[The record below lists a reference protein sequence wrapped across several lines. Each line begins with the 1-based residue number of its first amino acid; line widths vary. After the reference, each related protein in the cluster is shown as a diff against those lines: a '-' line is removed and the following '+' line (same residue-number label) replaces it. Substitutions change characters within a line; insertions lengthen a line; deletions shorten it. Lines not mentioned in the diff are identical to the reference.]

1 MAYYLGVD
9 VGTSGVKSLLIDAE
23 GSVAASAAEAYP
35 SYTPKP
41 LWSEQDPGDWWAAA
55 VASVKKALAAAGA
68 DGKRVAGIGLS
79 GQMHGLV
86 LLDKGGKVLR
96 RAILWNDQRTS
107 EECAEITAV
116 VGAKRLIASACNP
129 ALTGFTAP
137 KILWVRK
144 NEPDVYE
151 RARRMLLP
159 KDYVR
164 FRMTGEYATDVSDAS
179 GTLLLDVAKRQWSA
193 ELLEAMKIDRSLLPK
208 TYESVEVTGRVSRR
222 AAEELGL
229 KAGTPVV
236 AGGGD
241 QAAGGIGAGVVRAGI
256 VSVSLG
262 TSGVVFAHSDEA
274 RTDPKGRLHTFC
286 HAVPGKWHV
295 MGVSLCSGGS
305 LQWFRNALCSEETAV
320 AERAGQDAYDLIS
333 LAASRAP
340 AGCEGLMF
348 LPYLTGERTPHADP
362 FARGAFVG
370 ITPRTDKAYMARAVF
385 EGVALSLLDSLE
397 IIRSLNVPVGEIRLV
412 GGGAKSA
419 FWRQTLADVFG
430 ADIFSLRACEGPAF
444 GAAILAATAA
454 GRFKTVEEACSAT
467 VKTSWKDGPN
477 AERAKLYAKLHP
489 IWKGLYWSLK
499 GDFEALTRA
508 VE

>member
-9 VGTSGVKSLLIDAE
+9 VGTSGVKALLVDAE
-23 GSVAASAAEAYP
+23 GSVVASAVEAHP
-35 SYTPKP
+35 SYTPRP
-41 LWSEQDPGDWWAAA
+41 LWSEQEPEDWWTAT
-55 VASVKKALAAAGA
+55 VASVRKAVGAAGA
-68 DGKRVAGIGLS
+68 GGKQVAGIGLS

-86 LLDKGGKVLR
+86 VLDRGGRVLR

-107 EECAEITAV
+107 GECAEITAT
-116 VGAKRLIASACNP
+116 VGARRLIALACNP

-137 KILWVRK
+137 KILWLRK
-144 NEPDVYE
+144 NEPAIYE
-151 RARRMLLP
+151 KARHFLLP

-179 GTLLLDVAKRQWSA
+179 GTLLLDVAKRRWSG
-193 ELLEAMKIDRSLLPK
+193 ELLTALKIDGSLLPK
-208 TYESVEVTGRVSRR
+208 TYESVEITGRLSRK
-222 AAEELGL
+222 AADELGL

-236 AGGGD
+236 GGGGD

-262 TSGVVFAHSDEA
+262 TSGVVFAHSDEV
-274 RTDPKGRLHTFC
+274 RTDPRGRLHTFC

-305 LQWFRNALCSEETAV
+305 LQWFRNALCGEERAV
-320 AERAGQDAYDLIS
+320 AERTGQDSYDLIS

-362 FARGAFVG
+362 FARGAFIG
-370 ITPRTDKAYMARAVF
+370 ITPRTTRAHMARAVF
-385 EGVALSLLDSLE
+385 EGVAFSLLDSLD
-397 IIRSLNVPVGEIRLV
+397 IIRSLNVPAGEIRLV
-412 GGGAKSA
+412 GGGARGA
-419 FWRQTLADVFG
+419 FWRQVLADVFN
-430 ADIFSLRACEGPAF
+430 ADIFSLRASEGPAF
-444 GAAILAATAA
+444 GAAILAATAT
-454 GRFKTVEEACSAT
+454 GRFGSVEEACSAT

-477 AERAKLYAKLHP
+477 PERAGLYAKLHP
-489 IWKGLYWSLK
+489 IWKGLYRSLK
-499 GDFEALTRA
+499 EDFTALA
-508 VE
+508 GAIE